1 VAEQPPHPAAPI
13 AAPAP
18 PHPAPAPPQPTPPAA
33 QAAPTLVSQMP
44 PPPSGTSMK
53 MPPGIAQTPVATT
66 SPEVVT
72 PQPAP
77 PAPPVPPAQNGS
89 SAVVSQAPEPLA
101 QPTFSQGSVA
111 HDGRG
116 PAFPTNEPASRN
128 VVSDLAGLD
137 DATRM
142 DRAIKLGQALVT
154 NLRHVVLGT
163 PGAITAVAVAALS
176 GGHLLIEDVPGV
188 GKTVLAQAL
197 AISLGTDL
205 SRLQGHP
212 DLLPSDV
219 TGVSVFSP
227 DTGTW
232 EFKPGPVFA
241 HVVLVDELNR
251 TPPRTQA
258 ALLETMEEQQ
268 VSADGQSFALPVPH
282 MVIATQNPYSQL
294 GTYPLVESQLDR
306 FALATAIGYPDADVE
321 TQIVMQ
327 HGGRPALSDL
337 QPICDPEQW
346 HQAQLATQ
354 SVVVEESIASYA
366 VALCRGSRSVAGV
379 RLGASPRAAIWLVRT
394 AQAHAVLAGR
404 AYVIPGDVKAMA
416 LSCLSHRLT
425 TDEGV
430 LFGVKVVRALLEST
444 PAPRP

>member
-1 VAEQPPHPAAPI
+1 VVAGPVGPI
-13 AAPAP
+13 A
-18 PHPAPAPPQPTPPAA
+18 Q
-33 QAAPTLVSQMP
+33 L
-44 PPPSGTSMK
+44 
-53 MPPGIAQTPVATT
+53 I
-66 SPEVVT
+66 
-72 PQPAP
+72 
-77 PAPPVPPAQNGS
+77 
-89 SAVVSQAPEPLA
+89 PEPL
-101 QPTFSQGSVA
+101 T
-111 HDGRG
+111 
-116 PAFPTNEPASRN
+116 
-128 VVSDLAGLD
+128 GLEQAARLD
-137 DATRM
+137 E
-142 DRAIKLGQALVT
+142 AIQLGQALVA
-154 NLRHVVLGT
+154 NLRLVVLGT
-163 PGAITAVAVAALS
+163 PGAITAVAVAALC

-197 AISLGTDL
+197 AASLGTDL

-268 VSADGQSFALPVPH
+268 VSADGESWPLPVPH
-282 MVIATQNPYSQL
+282 LVIATQNPHSQL

-321 TQIVMQ
+321 TQIVLQ
-327 HGGRPALSDL
+327 QGGRPALTDL
-337 QPICDPEQW
+337 KPVCTPAQW
-346 HQAQLATQ
+346 LAAQLATQ
-354 SVVVEESIASYA
+354 MVVVDESVAAYA

-404 AYVIPGDVKAMA
+404 GYVTPGDVKAMA

-430 LFGVKVVRALLEST
+430 AFGVKVVRALLEST